1 MVCAVCFIVLSSCLL
16 CVVTLC
22 LVFIFGRSLQKFPS
36 RVQFHLVVTEGGKC
50 LVPDSKRIFSL
61 SCLRRQGH
69 FILETGPNPGFIV
82 MPQKIYF
89 PFKEADNGL
98 LYFPILPSP
107 VKIDN
112 CYSHFYHEGRLD
124 VLNLQERAS
133 EVYQVNSSV
142 QSSDGGRLRQ
152 KKNAARKATRSVL
165 SKSDFRSKFNRAK
178 ALIRKCQKKRTID
191 GRKRHK
197 VTTQKSGV
205 NSTSDSVKRGG
216 LLRRNQSRV
225 LEKIHRKCGH
235 VDMRTCV
242 G

>member
-1 MVCAVCFIVLSSCLL
+1 MTVICLSSP
-16 CVVTLC
+16 TAKE
-22 LVFIFGRSLQKFPS
+22 F
-36 RVQFHLVVTEGGKC
+36 
-50 LVPDSKRIFSL
+50 FSL

-82 MPQKIYF
+82 MPQRIYF

-133 EVYQVNSSV
+133 EVYQVNSGV
-142 QSSDGGRLRQ
+142 RSSDGGRLNE
-152 KKNAARKATRSVL
+152 KKNTARKAIRSAL

-178 ALIRKCQKKRTID
+178 ALIRKFRKKRTID

-197 VTTQKSGV
+197 VTTHKSGV
-205 NSTSDSVKRGG
+205 HSTSDSVKRGG

-235 VDMRTCV
+235 VDMRRMI
-242 G
+242 